1 MQSVAKFRRTLGL
14 KIALWL
20 SLLLV
25 VIFAVLTVTNTFFQ
39 EQFIVNRE
47 LEVSRTLSNAILQSI
62 RHPMLAGDQ
71 DLIQKQFRYVQAQSM
86 DLGIHLTDYRG
97 MVKRTTA
104 SSMLDKKAVSL
115 NLDKALGGEELYA
128 LEYSQE
134 LGYQIV
140 TALRPIR
147 YEATCVMCHDASHP
161 IMGVLQVTRDFR
173 PIQGVILQSQL
184 RNIIVSAV
192 SFVVAVL
199 LLIFLVRIM
208 HRPLVSVVALTRR
221 IAKGELTATLGLK
234 RRDEIGELAYALDQM
249 VTNLRGMVTH
259 IQHSAQSVARAS
271 TDISQNT
278 NQLAEGTQA
287 QAATLEETSTSI
299 EELTASIEQVAT
311 NAQSQTAS
319 VEENTAGVE
328 EVKNAATEVSKTLSG
343 VVGAIANIS
352 SSSQKITGIVNFIT
366 EIANQTNLLALNAAI
381 EAARAGEHGR
391 GFAVVADEVS
401 KLAERSATS
410 AKEIAALIRESESN
424 VTIGNQM
431 IERLA
436 RDINLQIEAVREV
449 SKALETINEMS
460 QNISAATEEQSTNA
474 KHISKA
480 IEDINDVVQDSASSA
495 EAVSRAVTQ
504 LASMADELRQ
514 LMSQFKVDSGQ
525 ERGAAGE
532 EVIRELPK
540 PPETAQTGPEEVGIR
555 EKIEG
560 PAAQG

>member
-97 MVKRTTA
+97 LIKRTTA
-104 SSMLDKKAVSL
+104 SSMQDKKADSQ
-115 NLDKALGGEELYA
+115 NLEKALAGEEAYS

-173 PIQGVILQSQL
+173 PIHAVILRSQL
-184 RNIIVSAV
+184 RNIIVSGI

-234 RRDEIGELAYALDQM
+234 RRDEIGELGYALDQM
-249 VTNLRGMVTH
+249 VANLRGMVTH

-319 VEENTAGVE
+319 VEENSAGVE
-328 EVKNAATEVSKTLSG
+328 EVKNAAAEVSKTLSG

-424 VTIGNQM
+424 VTVGNQM

-436 RDINLQIEAVREV
+436 RDINQQIEAVREV
-449 SKALETINEMS
+449 SKALESINEMS

-504 LASMADELRQ
+504 LASMADELRH
-514 LMSQFKVDSGQ
+514 LMSQFKVNL
-525 ERGAAGE
+525 GAEGAGE
-532 EVIRELPK
+532 GEVIRELPK
-540 PPETAQTGPEEVGIR
+540 PPEAPQAEVAEVGIR

-560 PAAQG
+560 PAAPG